1 MSVRLEAY
9 QTVIYLPDPEL
20 GDSEG
25 LAVGLT
31 RKFSM
36 NGTRYTYIKQKSGRR
51 KLIMQ
56 FDLTREKGKELHA
69 FIRSYFAKTV
79 LLTDHEG
86 TPWLGNFTVNPFDF
100 ETPFVGEYQRIQLE
114 FEGVQQ

>member
-1 MSVRLEAY
+1 MTVRLEAY
-9 QTVIYLPDPEL
+9 QTITYLPNPVL
-20 GDSEG
+20 GDSEA

-31 RKFSM
+31 RKFSV
-36 NGTRYTYIKQKSGRR
+36 NGTRYTYVKHKYGRR

-69 FIRSYFAKTV
+69 FIRAYYSTKV
-79 LLTDHEG
+79 LLTDHTG
-86 TPWLGNFTVNPFDF
+86 VQWLGNFTINPFDF
-100 ETPFVGEYQRIQLE
+100 ETSVVGDYQRIQLE